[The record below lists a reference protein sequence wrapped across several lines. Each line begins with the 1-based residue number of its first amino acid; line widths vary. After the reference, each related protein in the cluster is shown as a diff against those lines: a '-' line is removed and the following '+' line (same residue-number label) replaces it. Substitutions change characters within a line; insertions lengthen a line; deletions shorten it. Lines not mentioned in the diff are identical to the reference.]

1 MKKALMLG
9 VLGSLIAQGSNSMD
23 LRHSNEK
30 TMMAMRQNMH
40 CNQPAKGATFTQ
52 RHTVVQANAAERA
65 ALEKRQAAERQAAE
79 RKAAQKK

>member
-40 CNQPAKGATFTQ
+40 CNQPAKEVITDI
-52 RHTVVQANAAERA
+52 RIPLSIN
-65 ALEKRQAAERQAAE
+65 
-79 RKAAQKK
+79 